1 GKEVARIRDRRDGD
15 LSVDGVEQADP
26 CLFGDVLAVVLEIAL
41 ESEAIGPVVEAG
53 AGELAVA
60 AEPVHAVLESRRR
73 AVEAQA
79 QLPFVTVAPAD
90 IERATELAKVADR
103 AAEAGDVVL
112 AGALRD
118 HVDDARRARHA
129 ELERVGALQRLEA
142 RLVLVGHG
150 DDAGDRYA
158 PVEAI
163 VGEEIELDPADVD
176 RVVGA
181 AL

>member
-1 GKEVARIRDRRDGD
+1 M
-15 LSVDGVEQADP
+15 
-26 CLFGDVLAVVLEIAL
+26 LFRSLAVVLEIAL

-60 AEPVHAVLESRRR
+60 AEPVHAVLEPRRR

-79 QLPFVTVAPAD
+79 QLPFVAVAPAD
-90 IERATELAKVADR
+90 VERATELAKVADR

-129 ELERVGALQRLEA
+129 ELERVGALQSFEKRLF
-142 RLVLVGHG
+142 LVVQGVV
-150 DDAGDRYA
+150 AGVRTA
-158 PVEAI
+158 
-163 VGEEIELDPADVD
+163 
-176 RVVGA
+176 
-181 AL
+181 